1 MGHHGWGGRPPA
13 SEAEARQRIIDAT
26 ARCIDRHGVTKTTLS
41 DVAGEL
47 GVTRQTVY
55 RHFGRLNDIIAE
67 VAAQGAESFVDQMIA
82 HLQGITDPA
91 EAVVE
96 GMVFC
101 VRTIPTE
108 PRLSLL
114 LQLGDTTAFGRGA
127 TTRDTIAY
135 GAKMLQRFPVDWAA
149 ADIGAPDL
157 DGLAEIIMRLLTSL
171 LQHPGEPPQDEA
183 HLRALLNRWLAPA
196 LSRAATAAVPPR
208 S

>member
-13 SEAEARQRIIDAT
+13 SDAEARQRIIDAT

-55 RHFGRLNDIIAE
+55 RHFSGVGDIIAE
-67 VAAQGAESFVDQMIA
+67 VAAQGAESFVDLMIA

-114 LQLGDTTAFGRGA
+114 LQRGDTTAFGRGA
-127 TTRDTIAY
+127 TTSDTLTY

-149 ADIGAPDL
+149 AGIGEDDL

-171 LQHPGEPPQDEA
+171 LEHPGETPRDEDR
-183 HLRALLNRWLAPA
+183 LRAFLDRWLAPA
-196 LSRAATAAVPPR
+196 LSPRTAAAARPR
-208 S
+208 P